1 MTFNSGLA
9 LLFLTCLLPFGLSIS
24 TPVQVDLVFPRNET
38 TYQPVYPFP
47 IVFALHNFS
56 TAWMYK
62 PTVRWSVTETIPSKG
77 GDPSTQ
83 WYFAGWGDNQEQA
96 KWAPPADN
104 ILSINN
110 TSLAG
115 QANDSSYTIDIKFYM
130 NTRECT
136 TTKLE
141 INRRIVFKT
150 SRTGI
155 MPSLKTADTCATVL
169 GAISVDGRAQDNSCL
184 QMTSQQPPPVTCAYN
199 IDSKAVDD
207 ISKAMT
213 VASECPNAVWPNTT
227 GIGTRCDPNGKTKTE
242 DPNAKAKS
250 DGVSLQSNYFTVGI
264 WILSIVTFS
273 IFG

>member
-9 LLFLTCLLPFGLSIS
+9 LLFLTCLFPFGLSTS
-24 TPVQVDLVFPRNET
+24 TPVQVDLVFPRNGS

-56 TAWMYK
+56 KAWKYK
-62 PTVRWSVTETIPSKG
+62 PTVHWRVNETIPSKG
-77 GDPSTQ
+77 GDPLYQ
-83 WYFAGWGDNQEQA
+83 WSYAGWNDYEEQA

-104 ILSINN
+104 VLSINN
-110 TSLAG
+110 TILAG
-115 QANDSSYTIDIKFYM
+115 RADDANYVIDIDFYM
-130 NTRECT
+130 NTGECT
-136 TTKLE
+136 QPKLN

-155 MPSLKTADTCATVL
+155 MPDLKAADTCATVL
-169 GAISVDGRAQDNSCL
+169 GAISVDGREKDNECL
-184 QMTSQQPPPVTCAYN
+184 QMTPEQAPPVACAYN

-207 ISKAMT
+207 ISKAMA

-227 GIGTRCDPNGKTKTE
+227 GIGTQCDKNAKIKTE
-242 DPNAKAKS
+242 DPNAKTKS
-250 DGVSLQSNYFTVGI
+250 DGVDLQSNYFTVGI
-264 WILSIVTFS
+264 WILTIVTLS

>member
-1 MTFNSGLA
+1 MTFHSGLA

-47 IVFALHNFS
+47 MVFAFHNFS

-77 GDPSTQ
+77 GDLSKK
-83 WYFAGWGDNQEQA
+83 WGFAGWGDDQEQA
-96 KWAPPADN
+96 KWAPPADK
-104 ILSINN
+104 ILSINS
-110 TSLAG
+110 TLFAA

-130 NTRECT
+130 NTDCT

-141 INRRIVFKT
+141 INRRIVFNT

-155 MPSLKTADTCATVL
+155 MPQLKTADTCATVL
-169 GAISVDGRAQDNSCL
+169 GAISVDGRTQDNSCL

-199 IDSKAVDD
+199 IDLKAVDD
-207 ISKAMT
+207 ISKAMA
-213 VASECPNAVWPNTT
+213 VASGCPNAVWPNTT
-227 GIGTRCDPNGKTKTE
+227 GIGTHCDPNGKTKTE

-250 DGVSLQSNYFTVGI
+250 DGVSLQSNYFAVGI
-264 WILSIVTFS
+264 LILSFVTFS